1 MNSTMRKA
9 QNLLQRVP
17 GVLLL
22 LPLFTPGLA
31 PAQQVGQNG
40 VAIWELSRPRMNAML
55 TLVPRDDE
63 ARYDRLRQDFI
74 GFGCTGNSL
83 REQAVDRKGH
93 HKNLL
98 CSLPGSNQQEII
110 VAAWYPHR
118 RSFGKDA
125 SDGWAAAVM
134 LPILYNS
141 LSAEPH
147 RYTFLFAAFAGEDGE
162 YHFLRSVGKTPQRPA
177 AFIGLDAPGL
187 GVPYFW
193 AVPPNLL
200 DASHR
205 AAAQTISDTAWNVAR
220 LQGFASDKAY
230 SGHIFSGHPGVF
242 PSALLDDPKEI
253 PRILIYSYDGGTI
266 TLDAYREDHDFI
278 AFYLCGLD
286 IKLAAAFD
294 PATRASH

>member
-110 VAAWYPHR
+110 VAAWISPPKKLRQR
-118 RSFGKDA
+118 RIRRLGGSCHAPD
-125 SDGWAAAVM
+125 
-134 LPILYNS
+134 S
-141 LSAEPH
+141 LQ
-147 RYTFLFAAFAGEDGE
+147 L
-162 YHFLRSVGKTPQRPA
+162 
-177 AFIGLDAPGL
+177 
-187 GVPYFW
+187 
-193 AVPPNLL
+193 
-200 DASHR
+200 
-205 AAAQTISDTAWNVAR
+205 
-220 LQGFASDKAY
+220 
-230 SGHIFSGHPGVF
+230 
-242 PSALLDDPKEI
+242 
-253 PRILIYSYDGGTI
+253 
-266 TLDAYREDHDFI
+266 TL
-278 AFYLCGLD
+278 
-286 IKLAAAFD
+286 
-294 PATRASH
+294 S